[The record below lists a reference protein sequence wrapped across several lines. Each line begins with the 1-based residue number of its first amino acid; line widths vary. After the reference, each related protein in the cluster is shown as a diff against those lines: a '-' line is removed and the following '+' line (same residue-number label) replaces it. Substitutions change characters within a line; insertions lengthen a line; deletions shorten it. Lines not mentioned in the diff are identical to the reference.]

1 MMKMY
6 NLYLKGL
13 STDNQELSEIK
24 DSFNDNGLSFT
35 NVFDSYSNLAALS
48 KNAIQ
53 AEVDE
58 KIRRANPTMQNV
70 NLICHSMGCNLG
82 VLAAEQSKKIKSL
95 VLISP
100 EFGEYSTK
108 EKRKIEE
115 ANIHPT
121 FQRQYGEK
129 ETKISSEKI
138 RSIIVFNRTK
148 PWATL
153 AIEKVDIPV
162 LIIYSK
168 DDTFIPKEYLENLA
182 KRKDNIE
189 IETINSK
196 LHNPLTSLDHKNK
209 TIKLIKD
216 FQR

>member
-1 MMKMY
+1 MY

-182 KRKDNIE
+182 KRKDNVE

-209 TIKLIKD
+209 TIKLIKN

>member
-1 MMKMY
+1 MY
-6 NLYLKGL
+6 SLYLKGL
-13 STDNQELSEIK
+13 STDNQELSEIR

-35 NVFDSYSNLAALS
+35 NVFDSYSNLATLS

-108 EKRKIEE
+108 EKRKMEE

-129 ETKISSEKI
+129 ETKISSDKI
-138 RSIIVFNRTK
+138 RLIIVFNRTK

-182 KRKDNIE
+182 KRKDNVE

-216 FQR
+216 FQK

>member
-1 MMKMY
+1 MY

-13 STDNQELSEIK
+13 STDNQELSEIR

-58 KIRRANPTMQNV
+58 KIIRANPTMQNV

-168 DDTFIPKEYLENLA
+168 DDTFIPKEYLEDLA

>member
-1 MMKMY
+1 MY

-13 STDNQELSEIK
+13 STDNQELSEIR

-58 KIRRANPTMQNV
+58 KIRGANPTMQNV

-108 EKRKIEE
+108 EKRKMEE

-129 ETKISSEKI
+129 ETKISSDKI
-138 RSIIVFNRTK
+138 RTIIVFNRTK

-153 AIEKVDIPV
+153 AIEKVEIPV

-182 KRKDNIE
+182 KRKDNVE

-209 TIKLIKD
+209 TIKLIKN

>member
-1 MMKMY
+1 MKMY
-6 NLYLKGL
+6 SLYLKGL
-13 STDNQELSEIK
+13 STDNQELSEIR
-24 DSFNDNGLSFT
+24 DIFNDNGLSFT

-53 AEVDE
+53 AEINE
-58 KIRRANPTMQNV
+58 KIRRANPTMQDI

-100 EFGEYSTK
+100 ELGEYSTK

-115 ANIHPT
+115 ANIHLT

-129 ETKISSEKI
+129 ETRLSSNKI

-153 AIEKVDIPV
+153 TIEKVDIPV

-182 KRKDNIE
+182 KRKDNVK

-196 LHNPLTSLDHKNK
+196 LHNPLTSQDYKNK
-209 TIKLIKD
+209 TIKLIKN
-216 FQR
+216 FQK

>member
-1 MMKMY
+1 MY

-13 STDNQELSEIK
+13 STDNQELSKIR
-24 DSFNDNGLSFT
+24 DNFNNSGLSFT

-100 EFGEYSTK
+100 EFGKYSTK

-129 ETKISSEKI
+129 ETRLSSDKV

-182 KRKDNIE
+182 KRKDNVE

-209 TIKLIKD
+209 TIKLIKK

>member
-1 MMKMY
+1 MY

-13 STDNQELSEIK
+13 STDNQELSKIR
-24 DSFNDNGLSFT
+24 DSFNNNDLSFT
-35 NVFDSYSNLAALS
+35 NVFDSYSNLAALT

-58 KIRRANPTMQNV
+58 KIIRANPTMQNV

-82 VLAAEQSKKIKSL
+82 VLAAEQSKKIKGL

-108 EKRKIEE
+108 EKRKMEE
-115 ANIHPT
+115 ANIHHT

-129 ETKISSEKI
+129 ETKISSDKI

-168 DDTFIPKEYLENLA
+168 DDTFIPKEYLEDLA

>member
-1 MMKMY
+1 MY
-6 NLYLKGL
+6 SLYLKGL
-13 STDNQELSEIK
+13 STDNQELSKIR

-35 NVFDSYSNLAALS
+35 NVFDSYSNLATLS
-48 KNAIQ
+48 KNVIQ

-108 EKRKIEE
+108 EKRKMEE

-129 ETKISSEKI
+129 ETKISSDKI

-153 AIEKVDIPV
+153 AIERVDIPV

-182 KRKDNIE
+182 KRKDNVG

-196 LHNPLTSLDHKNK
+196 LHNPLTSQDHKNK
-209 TIKLIKD
+209 TIKLIKN